1 MFDKL
6 IDVLLQFLDL
16 FRGWVIVRAGTVAVI
31 YTLGRPTRVCRSTD
45 GWFWTGFH
53 PKLALGID
61 KEDDTSIREEVVP
74 LASQDLETADG
85 HKVRV
90 AGCFTI
96 EIDGDKIVQWQT
108 TLGDEDRA
116 LPTSL
121 RAAIGETVIR
131 RPRADL
137 FSADADDLKGVRQE
151 ILDRARKGLNRYGY
165 RITDFKWL
173 ERIEAR
179 AIRVITGE

>member
-16 FRGWVIVRAGTVAVI
+16 FRGWVVVREGGVAVI
-31 YTLGRPTRVCRSTD
+31 YTLGRPTRVCRADD

-53 PKLALGID
+53 PKLCLGID
-61 KEDDTSIREEVVP
+61 KEDDTSVRDDVMP
-74 LASQDLETADG
+74 LLSQDLTTCDG

-90 AGCFTI
+90 AGAFTVAV
-96 EIDGDKIVQWQT
+96 DPDKIVTWQT

-116 LPTSL
+116 LPSSL
-121 RAAIGETVIR
+121 RAAIGETIAR
-131 RPRADL
+131 RTVEEL
-137 FSADADDLKGVRQE
+137 FSADELKDVRQE
-151 ILDRARKGLNRYGY
+151 ILDRARKSLNKYGY
-165 RITDFKWL
+165 RIKDFQWI

-179 AIRVITGE
+179 VLRVITGE